1 MDALLCGDFNFIDV
15 ARMLAEVQRVLKEG
29 GFYIVISY
37 GQPST
42 RLFHFDRAHL
52 DFVCATLEL
61 PIRDKSEEESGNHY
75 AYVL

>member
-37 GQPST
+37 G
-42 RLFHFDRAHL
+42 
-52 DFVCATLEL
+52 
-61 PIRDKSEEESGNHY
+61 
-75 AYVL
+75 